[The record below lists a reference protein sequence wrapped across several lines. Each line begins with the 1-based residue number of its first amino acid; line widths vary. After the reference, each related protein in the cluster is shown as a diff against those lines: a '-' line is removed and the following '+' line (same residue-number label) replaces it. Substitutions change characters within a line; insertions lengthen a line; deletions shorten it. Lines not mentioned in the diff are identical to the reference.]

1 MARHERLKLL
11 LVLDSVYPSI
21 GGGGAEAQVRTL
33 ARAFKQG
40 GATVSIVVPMLDEGP
55 QQAHALIDDV
65 PVYRIP
71 YPRIRVLGGIV
82 LNLRLYSYLFRQRRQ
97 YDVIHAHIA
106 HHMAAACCL
115 AGSMLGK
122 PVFVKLTGWLEMT
135 QGILHTAT
143 AASFKGRWMRRQFLK
158 AYRFQALSSE
168 IVSRLEEFDYPE
180 EKILRLPNAVDT
192 EKYRPETLAE
202 RKSLRQKNGRDC
214 DRLVVFV
221 GRLVPEKSLDLL
233 LQAWADVAGTYKA
246 RLVLVGEGEEDAA
259 LKTLASALG
268 ISEQVEFIGPSDD
281 VIHYLRQADIG
292 VLPSAYEGLSN
303 TLLEYMATGLALLGS
318 DVSGTQDMIEHGVSG
333 YLFPAGEREQLGER
347 LQRMLAHDD
356 STLQAMGEAAR
367 QRVLDYAG
375 IEKITEEL
383 ASHYDAARGAI

>member
-1 MARHERLKLL
+1 
-11 LVLDSVYPSI
+11 
-21 GGGGAEAQVRTL
+21 
-33 ARAFKQG
+33 
-40 GATVSIVVPMLDEGP
+40 
-55 QQAHALIDDV
+55 
-65 PVYRIP
+65 
-71 YPRIRVLGGIV
+71 
-82 LNLRLYSYLFRQRRQ
+82 
-97 YDVIHAHIA
+97 
-106 HHMAAACCL
+106 
-115 AGSMLGK
+115 
-122 PVFVKLTGWLEMT
+122 
-135 QGILHTAT
+135 
-143 AASFKGRWMRRQFLK
+143 
-158 AYRFQALSSE
+158 
-168 IVSRLEEFDYPE
+168 
-180 EKILRLPNAVDT
+180 
-192 EKYRPETLAE
+192 
-202 RKSLRQKNGRDC
+202 
-214 DRLVVFV
+214 VVFV